1 MLNINY
7 NPDVLSCLSNLSNDE
22 VFTPPKLVNEMLDM
36 LPQEL
41 FQNKETTFL
50 DPVTKSG
57 VFLREIA
64 KRLNIG
70 LKDQISDQQER
81 INHIFTKQ
89 VYGVAITELTSLL
102 ARRSTYCSKYAN
114 GRHSVCTD
122 FENEQGNIKYE
133 RIQHTWKNGK
143 CVYCGASESEYSR
156 TDDLETYA
164 YQFIHTDEPQKLFNM
179 KFDVIIG
186 NPPYQLSDGGAAAS
200 AVPLYHK
207 FVMQAQKLK
216 PRFLTMIIPSRWF
229 TSGKGLDKFREKM
242 LNDKSVRVLVD
253 YHKASDCFPNV
264 EIKGGVCYFLWK
276 HKQQGEC
283 AITSID
289 SEGIISKSKRYL
301 LQPGSDV
308 FIRYNGAISILDKV
322 NKFNENPFK
331 QIISARKPFGLNT
344 SFRGLKEKKDKE
356 NRILLYANKS
366 KGYVKE
372 NKIIKNNNWIN
383 DYKLFVPYAI
393 GSGDSKSDIVKP
405 ILAEPGSACTETYL
419 VFGPFAS
426 KKRAENAMTYINT
439 KFFHFLLTLK
449 KNTQHATSTAYEF
462 VPLQNFNESWND
474 QKLFEKY
481 ELNKDEI
488 EFIENNINNSI
499 PQ

>member
-22 VFTPPKLVNEMLDM
+22 VFTPPKLVNEMLDL

-64 KRLNIG
+64 KRLNEG
-70 LKDQISDQQER
+70 LKNQIPNQQER

-89 VYGVAITELTSLL
+89 VYGIAITELTSLL
-102 ARRSTYCSKYAN
+102 ARRSAYCSKYAN
-114 GRHSVCTD
+114 GEYSICTN
-122 FENEQGNIKYE
+122 FKNEQGNIKYE
-133 RIQHTWKNGK
+133 RIQHTWKNGN
-143 CVYCGASESEYSR
+143 CIYCGASESEYSR

-164 YQFIHTDEPQKLFNM
+164 YQFIHTDEPQNIFNM

-356 NRILLYANKS
+356 NKILLYANKS
-366 KGYVKE
+366 KGYVME

-488 EFIENNINNSI
+488 EFIENNINKSI

>member
-1 MLNINY
+1 MPMVEY
-7 NPDVLSCLSNLSNDE
+7 
-22 VFTPPKLVNEMLDM
+22 
-36 LPQEL
+36 
-41 FQNKETTFL
+41 
-50 DPVTKSG
+50 
-57 VFLREIA
+57 
-64 KRLNIG
+64 
-70 LKDQISDQQER
+70 
-81 INHIFTKQ
+81 
-89 VYGVAITELTSLL
+89 
-102 ARRSTYCSKYAN
+102 
-114 GRHSVCTD
+114 SVCTD
-122 FENEQGNIKYE
+122 FNSEQGNIKYD
-133 RIQHTWKNGK
+133 RFQHTWQNGK
-143 CVYCGASESEYSR
+143 CAYCGASEEVYSR

-200 AVPLYHK
+200 AVPIYQK

-242 LNDKSVRVLVD
+242 LNDKNISVLVD

-264 EIKGGVCYFLWK
+264 EIKGGVCYFLWQ
-276 HKQQGEC
+276 HKQEGEC
-283 AITSID
+283 EITSVN

-301 LQPGSDV
+301 LEPGSDV
-308 FIRYNGAISILDKV
+308 FIRYNGAIPILKKV
-322 NKFNENPFK
+322 AKFKEKPFRK
-331 QIISARKPFGLNT
+331 IISARKPFGLST

-356 NRILLYANKS
+356 NKILLFANKN

-372 NKIIKNNNWIN
+372 NKIIKNNNWIK

-419 VFGPFAS
+419 VFGPFSS

-462 VPLQNFNESWND
+462 VPLQNFDENWND

-481 ELNKDEI
+481 GFNKEEI
-488 EFIENNINNSI
+488 NFIENTINPNI
-499 PQ
+499 PR